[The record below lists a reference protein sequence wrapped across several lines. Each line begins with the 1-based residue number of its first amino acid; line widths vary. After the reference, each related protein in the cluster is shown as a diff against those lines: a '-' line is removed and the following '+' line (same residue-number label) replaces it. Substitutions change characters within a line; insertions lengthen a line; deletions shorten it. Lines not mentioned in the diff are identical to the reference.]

1 MGTLEKISMTKT
13 SLIEVLSGL
22 TLRALAK
29 IFPVNNRKK
38 TQHVERGR
46 RVNRDKYLIN
56 VNKSLPLYI
65 GQQSLRIRYQL
76 FSPSEWPYRN
86 RMTVMILNLLK
97 LFFKMLT
104 LTHPFHVQP
113 TQNESS
119 TSFIL
124 EQQFLSPGKHPEISA
139 TPY

>member
-1 MGTLEKISMTKT
+1 MNQDK
-13 SLIEVLSGL
+13 GL
-22 TLRALAK
+22 
-29 IFPVNNRKK
+29 V
-38 TQHVERGR
+38 
-46 RVNRDKYLIN
+46 N

-76 FSPSEWPYRN
+76 FSPSEWLYRN

-119 TSFIL
+119 RSFIL